1 MLGQFAW
8 QEQPKNHLQLVSLVT
23 ALISSDTACLASSP
37 GRSNLLNFP
46 RGDGGP
52 FVVIGETAGLGR
64 SNLTAVWLLNFPRGD
79 GGPLVVI
86 GETAGLDR
94 SNLTA
99 VRLLDFARGDGGPL
113 VVMGETTG
121 FGWIWFHVALK

>member
-1 MLGQFAW
+1 M
-8 QEQPKNHLQLVSLVT
+8 
-23 ALISSDTACLASSP
+23 
-37 GRSNLLNFP
+37 
-46 RGDGGP
+46 
-52 FVVIGETAGLGR
+52 GETAGLGR
-64 SNLTAVWLLNFPRGD
+64 SNLTTVCLLNFPRGD